1 MLINSSVVVNRKDLV
16 VQRTDCRRPVEF
28 LSQALAATIL
38 AALTLA
44 IECAGMAVLIHW
56 VRAYFARGIKTQ
68 SLWHTAV
75 LMIRFTSMTVLLH
88 LLQILL
94 WAAFYRVRCFGS
106 WESSF
111 YFSAT
116 SYSTVGYGD
125 VVLPPVWRLLGPV
138 EAIMGVLMCGISV
151 SALFAIATRLIG
163 NEAQSS
169 AEVRSQRNPK
179 TPPTS
184 EKPPGLLHL
193 NSARQI

>member
-1 MLINSSVVVNRKDLV
+1 M
-16 VQRTDCRRPVEF
+16 QF

-38 AALTLA
+38 SILTLA
-44 IECAGMAVLIHW
+44 IESAGMAVLIHW
-56 VRAYFARGIKTQ
+56 ARAYFARRIKTQ

-75 LMIRFTSMTVLLH
+75 VMIRFTTVTILLH
-88 LLQILL
+88 FVQIMP
-94 WAAFYRVRCFGS
+94 WAAFYRVRCFRS

-151 SALFAIATRLIG
+151 SALFAIAARLIG
-163 NEAQSS
+163 EEVQSS
-169 AEVRSQRNPK
+169 ADAGS
-179 TPPTS
+179 
-184 EKPPGLLHL
+184 
-193 NSARQI
+193 

>member
-1 MLINSSVVVNRKDLV
+1 
-16 VQRTDCRRPVEF
+16 VEF

-38 AALTLA
+38 STLTLA

-56 VRAYFARGIKTQ
+56 VRASFARGIKMQ

-75 LMIRFTSMTVLLH
+75 LMIRFTSVTILLH

-94 WAAFYRVRCFGS
+94 WAAFYRLRCFRS
-106 WESSF
+106 WESCF

-125 VVLPPVWRLLGPV
+125 IVLPPVWRLLGPV

-163 NEAQSS
+163 NETQLG
-169 AEVRSQRNPK
+169 RSPIAAD
-179 TPPTS
+179 T
-184 EKPPGLLHL
+184 E
-193 NSARQI
+193 NSAGSGQASSISIRQKDPQLA